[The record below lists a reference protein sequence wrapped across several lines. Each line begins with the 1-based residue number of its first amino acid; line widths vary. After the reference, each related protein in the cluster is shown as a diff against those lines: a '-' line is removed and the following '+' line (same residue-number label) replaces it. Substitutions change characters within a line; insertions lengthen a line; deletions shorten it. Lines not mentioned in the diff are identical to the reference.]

1 MNIIAS
7 FVNWIYQIFWG
18 TLISIPIGSSSLD
31 LSLMVIML
39 VFMGIFFSFK
49 TKFLFFRYF
58 KDMVSLVLEKKT
70 NKDGNSVS
78 GLQTLIISTATRVG
92 MGNLVGVVAAI
103 GAGGAGAI
111 FWMWVMAILNT
122 ATAYI
127 ESTLAYIYREK
138 DELYGGH
145 KGGPAYYIHAFFR
158 KKDKSKLCIVSILFV
173 FSAIICWGGVTQ
185 VIGNSVA
192 QGLYSAY
199 SIPPLYTTIVF
210 VFLSA
215 IIVFRK
221 NATVKV
227 LDVVVPVMALFYIA
241 MTIFVMIL
249 NINVLPDVITDI
261 ISQAFGIKQV
271 VAGGIGAVIMNGI
284 KRGLFSN
291 EAGSGSAP
299 CAAACADVSHPAKTG
314 LLQAFGV
321 FIDTVIICT
330 CTAMIL
336 LLVPEPLRQGL
347 DGMPLLFQAMDYHFG
362 AIGVFFMC
370 FILFLF
376 SFSTF
381 LGILFYGRGNVS
393 YIWPKSMKAQSVY
406 KLFSLAMLFA
416 GGLSSYSFVWDLGDV
431 GIAWMTLLNFI
442 VLLPMSKEAIKV
454 LKEYKKSK

>member
-39 VFMGIFFSFK
+39 VLMGIYFSFK
-49 TKFLFFRYF
+49 TKFMFFTRF
-58 KDMVSLVLEKKT
+58 KDIIEVVLEKKAKE
-70 NKDGNSVS
+70 NGDSVS

-111 FWMWVMAILNT
+111 FWMWIMALLNT

-127 ESTLAYIYREK
+127 ESTLACIYREK
-138 DELYGGH
+138 DELYGGY
-145 KGGPAYYIHAFFR
+145 KGGPAYYIHQFFM
-158 KKDKSKLCIVSILFV
+158 KGNKSKRCVVSILFV
-173 FSAIICWGGVTQ
+173 VSAVVCWGGVTQ

-199 SIPPLYTTIVF
+199 TIPPLYTTIVF
-210 VFLSA
+210 VALSA

-221 NATVKV
+221 RATVKV

-241 MTIFVMIL
+241 MTIFVMMI
-249 NINVLPDVITDI
+249 NFNVLPRMFHDI

-321 FIDTVIICT
+321 FLDTVVICS
-330 CTAMIL
+330 CTAFIL
-336 LLVPEPLRQGL
+336 LLVPESLRQGL

-362 AIGVFFMC
+362 SVGVFFMC
-370 FILFLF
+370 LILFLF

-381 LGILFYGRGNVS
+381 LGILFYGRGNIS
-393 YIWPKSMKAQSVY
+393 YIWPKSMKAQSAY
-406 KLFSLAMLFA
+406 KLFSLAMLFI

-442 VLLPMSKEAIKV
+442 VLLPMSKEAIKL
-454 LKEYKKSK
+454 LKEYKNNK